1 MSDTKKSPQEW
12 KAMAHTKVISKAC
25 EPRKAPSV
33 PKAPKASKPVKKG
46 K

>member
-1 MSDTKKSPQEW
+1 MSDLKKSPQEW
-12 KAMAHTKVISKAC
+12 KAKAHTKVFSKAC
-25 EPRKAPSV
+25 EPRKGASV